1 MAETQYSLFQLNTV
15 IRESLKEAFRESV
28 WVAAEVNEM
37 SEPSAGHCYLELIE
51 KDKKSDQIIARA
63 RGTIWQNTWRMLRP
77 YFETSTG
84 QEFQTGMH
92 ILVQAHIEFHELY
105 GYSLNIKDI
114 DPVYTLGDL
123 ERKKLET
130 IRRLEEEGIFDMNKQ
145 LEEELVPQ
153 RIAIISSPTAA
164 GLQDFLHQISSN
176 LYGYQFQTKL
186 FPAIMQ
192 GKQAEGSIVKSLDQ
206 INALAHLFD
215 AVVII
220 RGGGAQADLNCFN
233 SYSVASHVAQFPIPV
248 ITGIGHERDFT
259 ITDMVAH
266 TRTKTPTA
274 AAEFLISRLSEF
286 ETMLIERE
294 ATFSEMASSLL
305 LSLSGQ
311 LLSFFNSLYP
321 VAREKLSQEQISLIK
336 YQSSCTTGIKHLC
349 FKKAS
354 SLKNNSEVL
363 SRESIQSI
371 KKLREDLK
379 LRTGNLEM
387 NLRELMLAQHHAMEM
402 KSATIRMNDPE
413 TILKK
418 GYALV
423 YLNGKIIKTPN
434 ALKQHDEMITRF
446 RDGEVL
452 SVVKETAA
460 KEK

>member
-1 MAETQYSLFQLNTV
+1 MAENQYSLFKLNSV

-37 SEPSAGHCYLELIE
+37 SEPSTGHCYLELIE

-84 QEFQTGMH
+84 QEFQAGIH
-92 ILVQAHIEFHELY
+92 ILVQVHVEFHELY

-130 IRRLEEEGIFDMNKQ
+130 IRRLEEEGILDMNKQ
-145 LEEELVPQ
+145 LEEEPVPQ

-176 LYGYQFQTKL
+176 PYGYQFRIKL
-186 FPAIMQ
+186 FPATMQ
-192 GKQAEGSIVKSLDQ
+192 GKQAEESIVRSLDQ
-206 INALAHLFD
+206 INAMAHIFD

-266 TRTKTPTA
+266 TRMKTPTA
-274 AAEFLISRLSEF
+274 AAEYLISRLFNF
-286 ETMLIERE
+286 ETVLIEME
-294 ATFSEMASSLL
+294 TGFSEKASSLL
-305 LSLSGQ
+305 LSLSSQ
-311 LLSFFNSLYP
+311 LLNLFSSLYP
-321 VAREKLSQEQISLIK
+321 VAKEKLSKEQISLIK
-336 YQSSCTTGIKHLC
+336 YQSSYTGGIKHLC

-354 SLKNNSEVL
+354 SLQKDSEIL
-363 SRESIQSI
+363 TRESIQTI
-371 KKLREDLK
+371 KRFKENEKHHTGKLEK
-379 LRTGNLEM
+379 AV
-387 NLRELMLAQHHAMEM
+387 RELISDQNHALEIN
-402 KSATIRMNDPE
+402 SATIRMNDPE
-413 TILKK
+413 TILSK

-423 YLNGKIIKTPN
+423 YLNGNIIKSPDV
-434 ALKQHDEMITRF
+434 LKQDDEMITRF
-446 RDGEVL
+446 RNGKVL
-452 SVVKETAA
+452 SVVKETLA